1 MNTQLATMIIGFL
14 GVIFTIITLNNQL
27 RNKFRAEIKD
37 LKKEIKEDMKT
48 LDAKIDKV
56 EKDLK
61 EEIRGNKEEIKGN
74 KEEIKALNSKLD
86 TFLLAIF
93 KGNLPKDD
101 KDVA

>member
-1 MNTQLATMIIGFL
+1 MNTQLATMILGFL

-27 RNKFRAEIKD
+27 RNEFRADLKELKKD
-37 LKKEIKEDMKT
+37 LENR
-48 LDAKIDKV
+48 IDKV
-56 EKDLK
+56 EKDLR
-61 EEIRGNKEEIKGN
+61 EEIRGNREEIKGN